1 MRGSVRGVERVYAAW
16 QSRPHDARPI
26 ILMDFDG
33 TLAEFQLD
41 PSAVTLPPS
50 RQILLQTLGKRA
62 DLSAG
67 LVSGRRVADLRDRVP
82 SAPSMFFAGLHGLEI
97 EGPGLRFAHN
107 GMALAAPGISLLAK
121 DLRRAV
127 KPLPG
132 VFVEDKTY
140 SVVLHVRGASKA
152 DRLHA
157 ITRFNA
163 LAEPLL
169 AEGTVRL
176 QPGAHV
182 LELLPNVDWAKGDAV
197 RAIMRHVE
205 ADAKET
211 VWPVYIGDD
220 ETDEDA
226 FEEIGAN
233 GLTIAVG
240 KLPGAAS
247 FQLDDPAAVECL
259 LKAILATE

>member
-1 MRGSVRGVERVYAAW
+1 MRGSVRGVERVIAAW
-16 QSRPHDARPI
+16 QARPPKARP
-26 ILMDFDG
+26 LVLLDFDG
-33 TLAEFQLD
+33 TLTEFDLD
-41 PSAVTLPPS
+41 PAAITLTPA
-50 RQILLQTLGKRA
+50 RQILLHTLGRRT

-67 LVSGRRVADLRDRVP
+67 LVSGRRIADLRARIP
-82 SAPSMFFAGLHGLEI
+82 SAATMFLAGLHGLEI
-97 EGPGLRFAHN
+97 EGPGIHFAHHAV
-107 GMALAAPGISLLAK
+107 ALAAPGISLLSK

-140 SVVLHVRGASKA
+140 SIVMHVRGASKA
-152 DRLHA
+152 DQLHA

-163 LAEPLL
+163 LSKPLL
-169 AEGTVRL
+169 SEGTVRF
-176 QPGAHV
+176 QPGDHV
-182 LELLPNVDWAKGDAV
+182 FELLPNVDWAKGDAV
-197 RAIMRHVE
+197 RAIIRHVE
-205 ADAKET
+205 TDTKET

-220 ETDEDA
+220 ATDEDA

-240 KLPGAAS
+240 KRPAGAA
-247 FQLDDPAAVECL
+247 FQIDDPVAVECF

>member
-16 QSRPHDARPI
+16 QARPHDARPI
-26 ILMDFDG
+26 VLMDFDG
-33 TLAEFQLD
+33 TLAEFHLD
-41 PSAVTLPPS
+41 PSAVALPPS
-50 RQILLQTLGKRA
+50 RQILLQTLGKRT

-67 LVSGRRVADLRDRVP
+67 IISGRRLADLRERVP
-82 SAPSMFFAGLHGLEI
+82 AAPSMFFGGLHGLEI
-97 EGPGLRFAHN
+97 EGPGLHFAHN
-107 GMALAAPGISLLAK
+107 AVALAAPGISLLTK

-127 KPLPG
+127 KPLAG

-157 ITRFNA
+157 VTRFNA
-163 LAEPLL
+163 LSEPLL
-169 AEGTVRL
+169 REGTVRL
-176 QPGAHV
+176 QQGDHV
-182 LELLPNVDWAKGDAV
+182 FELLPNVDWAKGDAV

-205 ADAKET
+205 ADTRET

-226 FEEIGAN
+226 FEEIGTN
-233 GLTIAVG
+233 GLAIAVG
-240 KLPGAAS
+240 KRPTSAA
-247 FQLDDPAAVECL
+247 FHVADPTAVECF

>member
-1 MRGSVRGVERVYAAW
+1 MRGFVRGVERIVAAW
-16 QSRPHDARPI
+16 QARPHDARP
-26 ILMDFDG
+26 LVLLDFDG
-33 TLAEFQLD
+33 TLVEFNPD
-41 PSAVTLPPS
+41 PAAVTLSPS
-50 RQILLQTLGKRA
+50 RQILLQTLGRRA

-67 LVSGRRVADLRDRVP
+67 LVSGRRITDLRERVP
-82 SAPSMFFAGLHGLEI
+82 SGTSLFLAGLHGLEI
-97 EGPGLRFAHN
+97 EGPGLKFAHKAV
-107 GMALAAPGISLLAK
+107 ALAAPGISYLAK

-140 SVVLHVRGASKA
+140 SIVLHVRGASKA
-152 DRLHA
+152 DRQHA

-163 LAEPLL
+163 LSEPLL

-176 QPGAHV
+176 QPGDNV

-197 RAIMRHVE
+197 RAIIRHVE
-205 ADAKET
+205 TDTKET

-220 ETDEDA
+220 ATDEDA
-226 FEEIGAN
+226 FEEIGTN
-233 GLTIAVG
+233 GLTVAVG
-240 KLPGAAS
+240 KRPAGAS
-247 FQLDDPAAVECL
+247 FQIDDPAGVECV